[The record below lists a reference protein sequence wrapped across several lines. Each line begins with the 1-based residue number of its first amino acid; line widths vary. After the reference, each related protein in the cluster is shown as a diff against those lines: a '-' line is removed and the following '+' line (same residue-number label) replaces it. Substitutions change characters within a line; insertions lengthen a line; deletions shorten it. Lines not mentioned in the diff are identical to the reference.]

1 MILNEVFKKY
11 LEFYELILSQTTL
24 KSDIATYNKHLKN
37 SLGLKEVKDI
47 NFLDIQKF
55 CNELIKQNYKIKT
68 VKNILAKIRVILNF
82 SIKLDEIEK
91 NPCNFVEL
99 PKFDN
104 KRYFDYSINL
114 QKRFIKAIIENK
126 SVNADIF
133 FYTDVEKAK
142 F

>member
-82 SIKLDEIEK
+82 SI
-91 NPCNFVEL
+91 
-99 PKFDN
+99 
-104 KRYFDYSINL
+104 
-114 QKRFIKAIIENK
+114 
-126 SVNADIF
+126 
-133 FYTDVEKAK
+133 
-142 F
+142 

>member
-68 VKNILAKIRVILNF
+68 VKIYLLK
-82 SIKLDEIEK
+82 
-91 NPCNFVEL
+91 FV
-99 PKFDN
+99 
-104 KRYFDYSINL
+104 
-114 QKRFIKAIIENK
+114 
-126 SVNADIF
+126 
-133 FYTDVEKAK
+133 
-142 F
+142 